1 MRRLFLLHLSLVF
14 VLLSGC
20 SNSNKDSNGVSIAYS
35 EREEFAPARWV
46 FTVAGGED
54 IVSYQWQFSDDSFS
68 SDNTTQDSSIEHT
81 FAEPGIYRIRLTY
94 QTSAGEE
101 GILESEVSIGSG
113 SISGTISAA
122 LNTLVDFDTRDPDE
136 PNLNNN
142 SFGNAQVLS
151 SSANLSGVVDVN
163 DVEDFYQLQLQQFQR
178 LNFKIADE
186 NSNGDFGQVIFELFT
201 ADDQENSLIQE
212 VTDLSTGKLPS
223 AVVVPNKGNYFIR
236 LTAHNASSAPRF
248 GKPDSHSHGNYSLII
263 EDPVEVAMDS
273 YAPDE
278 INIML
283 KIGRQ
288 YQAQGLASKLNLG
301 RIKNLSITNAQDF
314 LASQH
319 VHISAVAFN
328 KISSTG
334 TDAITEALT
343 AKEQSHWQMLQTIEA
358 LIGHP
363 DVLYAEPNWK
373 RYPTALPVINDPFY
387 TSQWHYNTINVEQ
400 AWQALNG
407 RGSSDVTVAVLDT
420 GVLTAHPDLTS
431 NLVAGYD
438 FVDNDPDANDPGD
451 KGINGQRSSFHGTH
465 VAGTIA
471 ASAANSMGGVGIAS
485 GVKIMPVRVLGE
497 SGGFTSDIIAGVCF
511 SAQLTAS
518 NSSVCNNV
526 NSASSAIDI
535 MNLSLGGPVF
545 SNIEQEVYDAVI
557 DKGIIVIAA
566 AGNESTSTPLY
577 PAAYNNVVS
586 VAAINRNLEQ
596 ASYSNSGATIDVAAP
611 GGDFSVDS
619 GIISTW
625 GDDRNGSTIL
635 TYGSLQ
641 GTSMAAPHVAG
652 VAALMKSAKSDLDHL
667 EFVEYLNAG
676 ILTQDLGAAGRDD
689 TFGVGLI
696 DAHKAVLAV
705 QQSLEPQILSS
716 NNHLFFNVSQLV
728 INFSL
733 SAAGVGSDAELG
745 DITVQINGADNGSGG
760 SWLILDKYSGLGRY
774 QVGVERAGLLEGA
787 YQAELVVSSSLSTIA
802 DVVLSV
808 QLQVGNPALSS
819 NAGVQY
825 VVVIDEDAEISPEG
839 FQPTVGGSAALIAN
853 NGQYDFQILGLKK
866 GNYTVAAGSDLDF
879 DLVIC
884 DAGESCGQY
893 PIFGQPKVITISE
906 GEAHF
911 NINMSVNYVSS
922 GIDSLSVGTLVPTA
936 QPMSRVKEDDL
947 ELSILK
953 NILLVD

>member
-1 MRRLFLLHLSLVF
+1 MRRYSLLHLSLILVF
-14 VLLSGC
+14 LSAC
-20 SNSNKDSNGVSIAYS
+20 SSSSKDSNGISIAYS
-35 EREEFAPARWV
+35 EREELAPARWV

-54 IVSYQWQFSDDSFS
+54 IASYQWQFSDDNFGNANIS
-68 SDNTTQDSSIEHT
+68 QEPSIEHT
-81 FAEPGIYRIRLTY
+81 FAKPGIYRIRLTY

-113 SISGTISAA
+113 SISGTITAA

-136 PNLNNN
+136 PRRSNN
-142 SFGNAQVLS
+142 SFDDSQALS
-151 SSANLSGVVDVN
+151 SSAHLSGVVDVN
-163 DVEDFYQLQLQQFQR
+163 DIEDFYQVQLQQFQR
-178 LNFKIADE
+178 LNFEIADE
-186 NSNGDFGQVIFELFT
+186 NSDGDFGRVKIELFT
-201 ADDQENSLIQE
+201 ADDQITPLIMG
-212 VTDLSTGKLPS
+212 VTDLATGKLPS
-223 AVVVPNKGNYFIR
+223 AFIVPNKDNYFIK
-236 LTAHNASSAPRF
+236 LTALNASSSPQPR
-248 GKPDSHSHGNYSLII
+248 KPDSHSHGNYTLII
-263 EDPVEVAMDS
+263 EAPIEVALDS
-273 YAPDE
+273 YAPGE

-283 KIGRQ
+283 KTGRQ
-288 YQAQGLASKLNLG
+288 YQAQGLASKMNLG
-301 RIKNLSITNAQDF
+301 RIKNLSITDAQNF
-314 LASQH
+314 LASQNVH
-319 VHISAVAFN
+319 VSAVAFN
-328 KISSTG
+328 QISSSGVGAVKEEFT
-334 TDAITEALT
+334 AI
-343 AKEQSHWQMLQTIEA
+343 EQDHWQMLQTIEA

-363 DVLYAEPNWK
+363 DILYAEPNWK

-400 AWQALNG
+400 AWQALNS
-407 RGSSDVTVAVLDT
+407 RGSANVIVAVLDT

-526 NSASSAIDI
+526 NSAPSAIDI

-545 SNIEQEVYDAVI
+545 SNIEQEVYDAVVG
-557 DKGIIVIAA
+557 KGIIVIAA
-566 AGNESTSTPLY
+566 AGNESTSAPLY

-596 ASYSNSGATIDVAAP
+596 ANYSNSGTTIDVAAP

-652 VAALMKSAKSDLDHL
+652 VAALMKSAKPDLDHL

-676 ILTQDLGAAGRDD
+676 ILTQDLGDAGRDD
-689 TFGVGLI
+689 IFGMGLI

-705 QQSLEPQILSS
+705 LQNLAPQILSS
-716 NNHLFFNVSQLV
+716 NNHLFFNVSQLA
-728 INFSL
+728 IDFSL
-733 SAAGVGSDAELG
+733 SSAGVETDAELG
-745 DITVQINGADNGSGG
+745 DITVQINGADNGSDG

-774 QVGVERAGLLEGA
+774 QAGVERAGLLEGS
-787 YQAELVVSSSLSTIA
+787 YQAEIVVSSSLSAIA
-802 DVVLSV
+802 DVVLSI

-825 VVVIDEDAEISPEG
+825 VVIIDEDAEVSPEG
-839 FQPTVGGSAALIAN
+839 FQPTVSGSAALIAN
-853 NGQYDFQILGLKK
+853 DGQYDFQILGLKK
-866 GNYTVAAGSDLDF
+866 GNYTVATGSDLDF

-893 PIFGQPKVITISE
+893 PIFGQPKIITISE
-906 GEAHF
+906 DEGHF

-922 GIDSLSVGTLVPTA
+922 GIDSLSVGASAPMP
-936 QPMSRVKEDDL
+936 QPISRVTKDDL

-953 NILLVD
+953 SILLVD